1 MSQVFDTVE
10 YESDIIALLVFVLV
24 GFMAFLVI
32 TIVWNNTPNI
42 YREEKYSNEWKFEK
56 QILIIM
62 NLNSSLKT

>member
-42 YREEKYSNEWKFEK
+42 YREEKYSNE
-56 QILIIM
+56 
-62 NLNSSLKT
+62 